1 MKRILTVLFPLAALL
16 AFNTGCEEA
25 DSKPRAEVYMTEECA
40 CCREW
45 AEYLEEEAF
54 EVEAHY
60 VDQRELNDLK
70 REAGLDFNL
79 SSCHS
84 ARIGGYFV
92 EGHVPA
98 EDIRR
103 LLDEQPDITGITVPG
118 MPIGSPGME
127 RGAQQDE
134 YQVIAFDDQGNLET
148 FAEHP

>member
-1 MKRILTVLFPLAALL
+1 MTRWLTVLLPMAALTVLL
-16 AFNTGCEEA
+16 AGCEEA
-25 DSKPRAEVYMTEECA
+25 DSRPLAQVYMTEHCA
-40 CCREW
+40 CCRDW
-45 AEYLEEEAF
+45 VNYLEEEAF

-60 VDQRELNDLK
+60 VDQRQLNDLK

-84 ARIGGYFV
+84 AHIEGYFV

-103 LLDEQPDITGITVPG
+103 MLAEQPDITGITVPG

-127 RGAQQDE
+127 RGDQQDE
-134 YQVIAFDDQGNLET
+134 YRVIAFDDQGNREV